1 MSHPDHDLKI
11 TLYPVF
17 HIGSP
22 AFYAALSDDLARFQV
37 FLLEG
42 VRWWRRRGSL
52 YDLAARNLGLVTQTE
67 HLRLPPDAERLPL
80 DMDARAFARAA
91 RALPI
96 GSRLF
101 LNFLRPLFWA
111 VTFTEDGR
119 HLMWDTISKESH
131 VRSRQARETPLQ
143 QLIKSKRD
151 RAMSDKLRLF
161 VQDPARIRAGRPA
174 AVVAGAAH
182 MPALYET
189 LRDCGFQKGSVRW
202 FEVLEGLTVPSRG
215 TDGRA
220 SPAARD

>member
-1 MSHPDHDLKI
+1 MRSHGRHEP
-11 TLYPVF
+11 
-17 HIGSP
+17 SR
-22 AFYAALSDDLARFQV
+22 SAR
-37 FLLEG
+37 LL
-42 VRWWRRRGSL
+42 
-52 YDLAARNLGLVTQTE
+52 
-67 HLRLPPDAERLPL
+67 
-80 DMDARAFARAA
+80 
-91 RALPI
+91 
-96 GSRLF
+96 

-119 HLMWDTISKESH
+119 HLMWDRISKESH

-161 VQDPARIRAGRPA
+161 VQDPARIRAGQPA

-189 LRDCGFQKGSVRW
+189 LRACGFQKGSVRW

-220 SPAARD
+220 TPAARKP